1 MISVGS
7 QSLDDQ
13 WWIVVTVDGKQLPII
28 PVQGRN
34 EAKRL
39 EPFIQTVAD
48 KIAIE
53 IERKTMRVVRNRIEQ
68 AMK

>member
-53 IERKTMRVVRNRIEQ
+53 IERKTMRVVRSRIEQ
-68 AMK
+68 ALK